1 MKPTNLKS
9 KLIFGN
15 KVVYMSREHKF
26 RIGNQLILSWI
37 HFDNLS
43 LGQLISN
50 AIGEKDLASIDDQE
64 LINLIE
70 KYCSK

>member
-1 MKPTNLKS
+1 
-9 KLIFGN
+9 
-15 KVVYMSREHKF
+15 MSREHKF

-50 AIGEKDLASIDDQE
+50 AIGDKDLASIDDQE
-64 LINLIE
+64 LIDLIE